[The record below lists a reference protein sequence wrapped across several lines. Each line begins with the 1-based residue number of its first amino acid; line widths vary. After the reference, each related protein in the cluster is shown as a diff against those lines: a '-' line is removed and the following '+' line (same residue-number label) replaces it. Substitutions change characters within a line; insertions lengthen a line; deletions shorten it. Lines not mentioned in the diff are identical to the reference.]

1 MQYCTIVLGH
11 GKVVQLTRKANE
23 VAAELIREAILD
35 GRIAAGARLKESEL
49 AQQLGISRTPIREAL
64 LVLQAQGLVELTPNR
79 GATVRTYSLDELDDM
94 YHVRALLEGFA
105 ARLAALRLSEDAIGQ
120 LRASCERFAL
130 IEADDVEGLV
140 KENIFFHTTVL
151 EGAGRPRLVEM
162 ARKVIELPLVYRSFQ
177 WYSPLQKQASS
188 HYHEQLATAFEARDG
203 ELAELLMRSHVLA
216 ARDTLIAH
224 LRAAADAMPVQADG

>member
-1 MQYCTIVLGH
+1 MLDD
-11 GKVVQLTRKANE
+11 GKVVQLTRRANE

-35 GRIAAGARLKESEL
+35 GRIPAGARLKEGEL

-64 LVLQAQGLVELTPNR
+64 LVLQAQGLVELAPNR
-79 GATVRTYSLDELDDM
+79 GATVRTYSLEELDDM

-105 ARLAALRLSEDAIGQ
+105 ARLAALRLSSEAIEQ
-120 LRASCERFAL
+120 LHASCERFERLAP
-130 IEADDVEGLV
+130 DDVEGLV

-151 EGAGRPRLVEM
+151 DGAGRPRLVDM

-188 HYHEQLATAFEARDG
+188 HYHKQLTAAFAARDA
-203 ELAELLMRSHVLA
+203 ELSELLMRAHVLA
-216 ARDTLIAH
+216 ARETLIAH
-224 LRAAADAMPVQADG
+224 LRTMGDDLPAGEDG